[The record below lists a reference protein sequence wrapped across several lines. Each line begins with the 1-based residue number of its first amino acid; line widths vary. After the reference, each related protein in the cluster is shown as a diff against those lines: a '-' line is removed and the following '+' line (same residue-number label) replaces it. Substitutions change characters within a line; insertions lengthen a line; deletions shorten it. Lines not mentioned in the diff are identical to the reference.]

1 MKVLR
6 FRDGNNNTGYVNG
19 DIGRIETQQKL
30 LKAIVEKLLTK
41 VTEPS
46 TILNL
51 AGVFTENVTTD
62 LTVQNIFW
70 FGQQAVLGKPPLSI
84 DNVNFVT
91 MPCTNKSVWSRSF
104 AGKSYQFQSYVVPNT
119 EELVSVVNE
128 YFNPYLE
135 DLDDKDL
142 DIMYVNSDGTI
153 GSSTG
158 VLEDTRHNSAWA
170 AYKSTPKETPTP
182 EVSETPELPERARKH
197 RLPASRRTRAPPP
210 LHLAEAAERPRHPR
224 RHRPSGWRGP
234 PTTSQRRLS
243 PRLRLIPGRRAGP
256 LRGSPS
262 FEISDKERTPM
273 TPKEMALVLAEALD
287 SKKGQDIKVL
297 ETGALTTLADYFVIC
312 TATSTTQVK
321 ALADECEKVM
331 KERGEAPHHIE
342 GHRGGTW
349 VLLDFSS
356 VVVHLFMDEARQ
368 FYDLERLWKDAVDVD
383 LSDILKPN

>member
-1 MKVLR
+1 M
-6 FRDGNNNTGYVNG
+6 
-19 DIGRIETQQKL
+19 
-30 LKAIVEKLLTK
+30 EKLLTK

-182 EVSETPELPERARKH
+182 EVSETPELPESTET
-197 RLPASRRTRAPPP
+197 PA
-210 LHLAEAAERPRHPR
+210 
-224 RHRPSGWRGP
+224 
-234 PTTSQRRLS
+234 
-243 PRLRLIPGRRAGP
+243 PGV
-256 LRGSPS
+256 
-262 FEISDKERTPM
+262 TPD
-273 TPKEMALVLAEALD
+273 P
-287 SKKGQDIKVL
+287 
-297 ETGALTTLADYFVIC
+297 GAI
-312 TATSTTQVK
+312 
-321 ALADECEKVM
+321 
-331 KERGEAPHHIE
+331 I
-342 GHRGGTW
+342 
-349 VLLDFSS
+349 
-356 VVVHLFMDEARQ
+356 
-368 FYDLERLWKDAVDVD
+368 
-383 LSDILKPN
+383 